1 MKSWRMTISGL
12 VTSCAGLIV
21 LLSTQGVAEP
31 HWLVVTAGFV
41 GVGGF
46 ASLGING
53 KDSNVHSTVA
63 EVQQSTQDAK
73 DAAAK

>member
-1 MKSWRMTISGL
+1 MKSWRMTASGL
-12 VTSCAGLIV
+12 VTSGAALVV
-21 LLSTQGVAEP
+21 LLSTQGGAVP
-31 HWLVVTAGFV
+31 HCLVVVAGYV

-46 ASLGING
+46 AFLGING